1 MSPVPFGDFVAH
13 LGPIR
18 SEIDAAV
25 AGVLD
30 SGWFIL
36 GPEGE
41 AFERELATAM
51 GSREAVGV
59 ANGTEAIQLALEAL
73 GVGSGDEVITSP
85 MTAAFTG
92 LAVMRAGSRPRAARR
107 AR

>member
-1 MSPVPFGDFVAH
+1 MSQVRFGDFKAH
-13 LGPIR
+13 LVPIR
-18 SEIDAAV
+18 AEIDAAV
-25 AGVLD
+25 ARVLD

-41 AFERELATAM
+41 AFERELAVAM
-51 GSREAVGV
+51 GASEAVAV

-73 GVGSGDEVITSP
+73 GVGAGDEVITSP

-92 LAVMRAGSRPRAARR
+92 LAVLRAGASRR
-107 AR
+107 ASRRGR